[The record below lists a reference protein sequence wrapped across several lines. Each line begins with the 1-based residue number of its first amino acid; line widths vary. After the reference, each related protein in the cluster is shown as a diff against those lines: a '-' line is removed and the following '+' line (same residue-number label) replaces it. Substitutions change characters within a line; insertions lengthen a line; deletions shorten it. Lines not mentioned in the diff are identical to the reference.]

1 MAVLNTTVNHMP
13 EVFEYQLRPDVMGDT
28 EDGRYCYMLT
38 GSTCLA
44 GDIFGEYAFNTPPA
58 VASKII
64 FSGFGAYTLVK
75 AHMLMGLICL

>member
-1 MAVLNTTVNHMP
+1 
-13 EVFEYQLRPDVMGDT
+13 
-28 EDGRYCYMLT
+28 MLT